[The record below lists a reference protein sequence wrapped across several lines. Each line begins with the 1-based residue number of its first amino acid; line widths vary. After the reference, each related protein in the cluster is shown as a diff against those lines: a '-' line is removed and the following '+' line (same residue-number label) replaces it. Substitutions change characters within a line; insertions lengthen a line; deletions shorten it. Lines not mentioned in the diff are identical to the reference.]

1 MGYNVMDSKA
11 TAEGEIPLSDFFQVF
26 FHSAEMIGTVAFAAS
41 GAFLAIDREMDLF
54 GVIFLGV
61 ITAVGGGILRDVLL
75 GVTPPGAFVSPTYTV
90 VAIFTALVVF
100 LLAELL
106 NHGYWANI
114 QRVDRAFNLLD
125 AIGLGAFSVVGVQ
138 TAVGRGFLG
147 NGFLCVVM
155 GMTTGVVGGILRDV
169 LGGITPAVLR
179 KRIYAVASLMGA
191 WLYYELTRLN
201 VDGSVSVLAGMGLT
215 LAIRMLAAHY
225 QWRLPKV
232 PHP

>member
-1 MGYNVMDSKA
+1 M
-11 TAEGEIPLSDFFQVF
+11 SDFFRVF
-26 FHSAEMIGTVAFAAS
+26 FHSAEMIGTIAFAAS

-106 NHGYWANI
+106 NRGYWANI

-147 NGFLCVVM
+147 NGFLCVLM

-215 LAIRMLAAHY
+215 LVIRMLAAHY

>member
-1 MGYNVMDSKA
+1 MAA
-11 TAEGEIPLSDFFQVF
+11 TQQRAPCLRLLLSVTQAEDEHRVVEVLQKNGIPLCFE
-26 FHSAEMIGTVAFAAS
+26 ARAKGTAPS
-41 GAFLAIDREMDLF
+41 E
-54 GVIFLGV
+54 
-61 ITAVGGGILRDVLL
+61 
-75 GVTPPGAFVSPTYTV
+75 
-90 VAIFTALVVF
+90 
-100 LLAELL
+100 
-106 NHGYWANI
+106 
-114 QRVDRAFNLLD
+114 LLD

-138 TAVGRGFLG
+138 TAVGRGFLE

-201 VDGSVSVLAGMGLT
+201 VDGSASVLAGMGLT